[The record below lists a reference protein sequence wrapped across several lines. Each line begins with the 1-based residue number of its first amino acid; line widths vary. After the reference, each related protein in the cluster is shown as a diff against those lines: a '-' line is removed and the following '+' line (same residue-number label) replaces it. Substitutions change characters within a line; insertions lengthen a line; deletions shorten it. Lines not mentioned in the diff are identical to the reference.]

1 MQAPLAATT
10 PIGRPPGTA
19 TLHNPWGTPLAT
31 TTTTGRQLRGT
42 TTLAALAG
50 ATRSNYDHRATT
62 LDHHLLDNPWQALLA
77 TTTTTGRPPWTMT
90 FRATFGG
97 HPWQQLQQLGD
108 HLGLRPLGHLW
119 QAPRAATTTTYYY
132 LSRKPWH
139 AAPTTHTTTGPAPWT
154 TTSSATLGT
163 ALNNHDH
170 WATTVHYSQASLGR
184 HHWQRQQQQQQPLG
198 DHLGLRPL
206 G

>member
-1 MQAPLAATT
+1 LNSAVYGKTKMYQLMLVFSKQTKPLRHIAKPLKHITTCCFSIPLGDVRRQAPLAAPT
-10 PIGRPPGTA
+10 PIGRPPGTT

-77 TTTTTGRPPWTMT
+77 TTTTTGRRPWTT
-90 FRATFGG
+90 TPRATFGG

-108 HLGLRPLGHLW
+108 HLGLRALGNHW
-119 QAPRAATTTTYYY
+119 QGPRAATTTTG
-132 LSRKPWH
+132 R
-139 AAPTTHTTTGPAPWT
+139 PTLT
-154 TTSSATLGT
+154 TTS
-163 ALNNHDH
+163 
-170 WATTVHYSQASLGR
+170 
-184 HHWQRQQQQQQPLG
+184 
-198 DHLGLRPL
+198 
-206 G
+206 